1 MERGTPE
8 GIRVRN
14 TGEDREKK
22 VSIDVQARRGR
33 PAGNWVQA
41 QRTKETP
48 ADGGD
53 PQIREEGGY

>member
-33 PAGNWVQA
+33 PAGN
-41 QRTKETP
+41 
-48 ADGGD
+48 
-53 PQIREEGGY
+53 